1 MKFGYTILYVDDVRR
16 TLDFYVA
23 AFGLSVRFLHESG
36 DFGELETG
44 GTALA
49 FSSRALMRQ
58 LGKQPSAP
66 DSGAPCFEIAF
77 VCDDVAV
84 AVDRAV
90 AAGARLVQAGASQDS
105 CRLIHAANRV
115 LFSAC
120 SCSRMTASRSGLSVT
135 TPIGDQLRV
144 FPDQRAGLASRAW
157 RYV

>member
-58 LGKQPSAP
+58 LGKQPSTP

-77 VCDDVAV
+77 VCDDVAA

-90 AAGARLVQAGASQDS
+90 AAGASLVQAPEAMPWGQTVAYVADPEGFLVEL
-105 CRLIHAANRV
+105 C
-115 LFSAC
+115 
-120 SCSRMTASRSGLSVT
+120 
-135 TPIGDQLRV
+135 TPVG
-144 FPDQRAGLASRAW
+144 G
-157 RYV
+157 